1 MCNYHTQISDKFS
14 MALYSKI
21 VRNFYMKP
29 ANVMTN
35 NGQKNTW
42 EWTLITWFLKI
53 WLVKE
58 IFFWTLKDV
67 CCNCEKFQQEKLAL
81 FDIFGIILFRYYTIM
96 V

>member
-42 EWTLITWFLKI
+42 EWTLIT
-53 WLVKE
+53 
-58 IFFWTLKDV
+58 
-67 CCNCEKFQQEKLAL
+67 
-81 FDIFGIILFRYYTIM
+81 
-96 V
+96 